1 MDMEEVA
8 EMELLS
14 DCDRDEEA
22 LAITDGDT
30 DELFVTDAVREV
42 VGLVVELTDGVGIKF
57 V

>member
-14 DCDRDEEA
+14 DCDRDKEA
-22 LAITDGDT
+22 LAVTDGDT